1 MSARPIPS
9 LWETWLSSLQAYELY
24 ANTAPRTAFTYEGL
38 SPDEI
43 KFAPL
48 NQPGKEMTGA
58 ELMTFYE
65 SDRHLGK
72 YLHIIKDKPVY
83 PYILDGKRRVCSM
96 PP

>member
-1 MSARPIPS
+1 MSARQFTSCGKRGYRPCGPC
-9 LWETWLSSLQAYELY
+9 ELS
-24 ANTAPRTAFTYEGL
+24 ANIAPRTAFTYEGL

-72 YLHIIKDKPVY
+72 FLHIIKDKPVY